1 MMVEMPVYDI
11 YSKRKKQQEQVG
23 QPDVYK
29 YDEIPEGL
37 RNQIIYI
44 WRTAIGTW
52 REGSYDYSNE
62 PPDNIWIAIHDILCR
77 ELGLSSLGRKGDK
90 PFTKC
95 CTFLLEE
102 SNIDNILSLIEVSF
116 RMIEIVCSKLD
127 GVEKLRAKIT
137 QEPDDAINELN
148 TRFKEHGIGYQYAG
162 GMIVRMDSQYMHT
175 EAVLPAISLL
185 QQPGFEGAS
194 EEFLDAHKHYREG
207 NNKDAISNALKAF
220 ESTMKSI
227 CSLMGWKFPENATA
241 KPLID
246 ICIGNGLIPRPLQGH
261 FGSLRATLES
271 GLPTTSNR
279 LARHGQGKKRTIVPN
294 HYAAY
299 ALHLA
304 ATNIVFLVEAYV
316 AIKK

>member
-1 MMVEMPVYDI
+1 MPVYDI
-11 YSKRKKQQEQVG
+11 YSKRKKQQEQAG

-37 RNQIIYI
+37 LNQVIYI
-44 WRTAIGTW
+44 WQTAIGTW
-52 REGSYDYSNE
+52 HKGNYDYSNE

-77 ELGLSSLGRKGDK
+77 ELGLSSLGRQGDK
-90 PFTKC
+90 AFTKC
-95 CTFLLEE
+95 CNFLLEE
-102 SNIDNILSLIEVSF
+102 SDIDNVLSLIEVSF
-116 RMIEIVCSKLD
+116 RMIERVCSTLH
-127 GVEKLRAKIT
+127 GYEKQQAKIT
-137 QEPDDAINELN
+137 QDPDDAINELN
-148 TRFKEHGIGYQYAG
+148 TRFKEHGIGYQYVG

-194 EEFLDAHKHYREG
+194 EEFLHAHKHYREG
-207 NNKDAISNALKAF
+207 NNKDAISDALKAF

-227 CSLMGWKFPENATA
+227 CLLMGWEFPENATA

-246 ICIGNGLIPRPLQGH
+246 ICIGNGLIPQPLQGH

-279 LARHGQGKKRTIVPN
+279 LARHGQGKERIIVPA

-304 ATNIVFLVEAYV
+304 ATNIVFLFEAYM
-316 AIKK
+316 AINK

>member
-1 MMVEMPVYDI
+1 MPVYDI
-11 YSKRKKQQEQVG
+11 YSKRKKQQEIAG
-23 QPDVYK
+23 QPDIYK

-37 RNQIIYI
+37 RIQVIHI
-44 WRTAIGTW
+44 WQTAIGTW
-52 REGSYDYSNE
+52 QKGNYDYSKE
-62 PPDNIWIAIHDILCR
+62 PPDSIWIAIHDILCR
-77 ELGLSSLGRKGDK
+77 ELGLFSLGKEEGM

-95 CTFLLEE
+95 RTFLLEE

-116 RMIEIVCSKLD
+116 RMIERVCSKLST
-127 GVEKLRAKIT
+127 GEKSIAEIT

-148 TRFKEHGIGYQYAG
+148 TRFKEHGIGYQFAG
-162 GMIVRMDSQYMHT
+162 GIIVRMDSQYMHT
-175 EAVLPAISLL
+175 QAVLPAISLL
-185 QQPGFEGAS
+185 KQPGFEGAS

-207 NNKDAISNALKAF
+207 KNKDAISNALKAF

-227 CSLMGWKFPENATA
+227 CSLMDWEFPANATA

-246 ICIGNGLIPRPLQGH
+246 ICIGNGLIPKPLQGY

-271 GLPTTSNR
+271 GLPTISNR
-279 LARHGQGKKRTIVPN
+279 LARHGQGKKRITVPD

-299 ALHLA
+299 MLHLA
-304 ATNIVFLVEAYV
+304 ATNIVFLVEAYI

>member
-1 MMVEMPVYDI
+1 MPVYDI
-11 YSKRKKQQEQVG
+11 YSKRKKQQEKAG

-44 WRTAIGTW
+44 WQTAIGTW
-52 REGSYDYSNE
+52 QKTPYDHSNE

-77 ELGLSSLGRKGDK
+77 ELGLKSLGNDRDM

-95 CTFLLEE
+95 CSFLLGQTD
-102 SNIDNILSLIEVSF
+102 IDNILSLIEVSF
-116 RMIEIVCSKLD
+116 RMIERGCSGLSSY
-127 GVEKLRAKIT
+127 EKHKAEIT
-137 QEPDDAINELN
+137 QDSDDAINELN

-162 GMIVRMDSQYMHT
+162 GMIIRTDSQYVHT

-194 EEFLDAHKHYREG
+194 EEFINAHKHYREG
-207 NNKDAISNALKAF
+207 KNKEAISEALKAF

-227 CSLMGWKFPENATA
+227 CSMMDWNFPENATA

-246 ICIGNGLIPRPLQGH
+246 ICIGNGLIPKPLQGH
-261 FGSLRATLES
+261 FGSLRATLEN
-271 GLPTTSNR
+271 GLPATSNR
-279 LARHGQGKKRTIVPN
+279 LARHGQGEKRIIVPD

-304 ATNIVFLVEAYV
+304 ATNIVFLVEGYMT
-316 AIKK
+316 IKK